1 MSYLKKNQY
10 NKVSNRIDEAHA
22 SDQYKKE
29 LKKILLIV
37 KEIVA
42 QIDVNTD
49 VLWTEFENANEL
61 VGVLNKKAKQL
72 KQGDLSKLEEI
83 KFFFLPTSVLQ
94 EVAVSNGWESLYLS
108 LASKFDR
115 HYTKITNTYDYLIL
129 YDDKKITPFKKIKKI
144 WNRIMQRDS

>member
-22 SDQYKKE
+22 SDQYKNE

-49 VLWTEFENANEL
+49 MLWTEFENANEL
-61 VGVLNKKAKQL
+61 VGDLNKKAKQL